1 MTNESMISPDV
12 AEEAICRAIGLL
24 MGRGR
29 QHSVEDVALATR
41 IPPRTLSA
49 MIASGGDRRC
59 PSGCNLLLL
68 CSFFGVEFTDRVLG
82 TIGQGARDLDPAADA
97 PAVVISKLMT
107 GAAEF
112 ARAGADG
119 RYCHVDRAELR
130 DDAVM
135 MIQLLEPFAAPS
147 STT

>member
-1 MTNESMISPDV
+1 MANDTMITPDA
-12 AEEAICRAIGLL
+12 AEEAICRTVGLF

-29 QHSVEDVALATR
+29 QHSVEDVALATG
-41 IPPRTLSA
+41 IPARTLSA
-49 MIASGGDRRC
+49 MIAHGGDRRC

-68 CSFFGVEFTDRVLG
+68 ASFFGVTFTDRLLS

-97 PAVVISKLMT
+97 PSVVVAKLMT

-135 MIQLLEPFAAPS
+135 MIQILEPFAAPD
-147 STT
+147 THP

>member
-1 MTNESMISPDV
+1 MTNNSMISPEL
-12 AEEAICRAIGLL
+12 AEDEICKAISLL
-24 MGRGR
+24 MGRGKR
-29 QHSVEDVALATR
+29 YSVEDVSFGTK
-41 IPPRTLSA
+41 IPTRTLTA

-59 PSGCNLLLL
+59 PSGCNLLILA
-68 CSFFGVEFTDRVLG
+68 SFFGVEFTERVLNV
-82 TIGQGARDLDPAADA
+82 IGLGARELHPADDA

-135 MIQLLEPFAAPS
+135 MIQILEPFAAS
-147 STT
+147 